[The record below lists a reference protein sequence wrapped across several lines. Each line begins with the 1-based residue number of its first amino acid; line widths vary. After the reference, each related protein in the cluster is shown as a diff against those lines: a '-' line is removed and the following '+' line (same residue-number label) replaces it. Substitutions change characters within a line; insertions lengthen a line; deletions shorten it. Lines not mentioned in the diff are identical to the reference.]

1 MLVETG
7 AEDGALAGQREIDGV
22 DADILSSFYYSRPG
36 TIFGGSSEVQRNI
49 LARYVLKL
57 PT

>member
-1 MLVETG
+1 METG